1 MTSPA
6 SLIKR
11 FLDLLLMDTAHSSS
25 APIMKQVVTF
35 LCCLLAQIISNPVE
49 MMVMVARENTSSALS
64 CSDSD
69 FSWVR
74 WSS

>member
-25 APIMKQVVTF
+25 ALITKQVVT
-35 LCCLLAQIISNPVE
+35 LLRCLLAQIISNPVE
-49 MMVMVARENTSSALS
+49 RIMMVARENTSSALS

-69 FSWVR
+69 FSWVS